1 MGSSSRSGLGEEA
14 ELEEMLKNMELL
26 DEDLDDVVIGKDQ
39 AKRFKED
46 ARWLA
51 IARVNTD
58 MSFSSS
64 SLFDTMK
71 FVWGLA
77 QTPKFREAVVIEDYD
92 GKTDPEEYALD
103 GVFLWAQIHKVPD
116 LYRHPEVV
124 DELARRIVKVREV
137 QLRPTL
143 YYEGDYV
150 RVRVTVLTAKPL
162 TRFTPLNVKGEGRKM
177 LVVKYDKVPFFYK
190 ICGIM
195 GHGFEEC
202 GNGIWEEKDKKWGS
216 WMLAKCRTVSY
227 AQPADGRSFFR
238 GGRGMGGARG
248 RGREMNQGRGGTE
261 SNRGPVR
268 GNEQPMADEQ
278 GDGTEV
284 LKDGLDS
291 AENRADNKRIS
302 AKNSQSEVGSVDAS
316 EKRVEAGAIIP
327 LHKSPPVACW
337 ADPLRLARGHQQR
350 ETGAYRAE

>member
-1 MGSSSRSGLGEEA
+1 MAADMGSSSRSGLGEEA
-14 ELEEMLKNMELL
+14 KLEEMLKNMELL
-26 DEDLDDVVIGKDQ
+26 DEELDDVVIGKDQ

-51 IARVNTD
+51 IARANTD

-77 QTPKFREAVVIEDYD
+77 QTPKFREAGSNRFIFQMFCLGDWKKVVHGGPWLFRNYAVVIEDYD

-116 LYRHPEVV
+116 LYCHPEVV
-124 DELARRIVKVREV
+124 DELARRIGKVREV
-137 QLRPTL
+137 PLRPTL

-150 RVRVTVLTAKPL
+150 RVRVRVLTAKPL
-162 TRFTPLNVKGEGRKM
+162 TRFTPLNVEGEGRKM
-177 LVVKYDKVPFFYK
+177 MVVKYEKVSFFCK

-216 WMLAKCRTVSY
+216 WMLAKRKTVSY
-227 AQPADGRSFFR
+227 A
-238 GGRGMGGARG
+238 
-248 RGREMNQGRGGTE
+248 
-261 SNRGPVR
+261 
-268 GNEQPMADEQ
+268 
-278 GDGTEV
+278 
-284 LKDGLDS
+284 
-291 AENRADNKRIS
+291 
-302 AKNSQSEVGSVDAS
+302 
-316 EKRVEAGAIIP
+316 
-327 LHKSPPVACW
+327 
-337 ADPLRLARGHQQR
+337 
-350 ETGAYRAE
+350 